1 MARVPHVTEA
11 DLPPHQQDLLIS
23 ALQGTELN
31 IYRTVGNNPAVLYGL
46 RTLLGSLWRDAGLD
60 PTQRELVILAVARE
74 TDAAYA
80 WHQHVAIAR
89 DIGLSDAEIVAISD
103 RTLESF
109 DRSDRLLVEY
119 ALGTVRGTVDDA
131 LADRLAVAFDDETV
145 VGVTTLAS
153 GYLLIARLLDALA
166 VETEESFVGWRLDGN
181 VSD

>member
-1 MARVPHVTEA
+1 MARVPHITET
-11 DLPPHQQDLLIS
+11 DLPPHQQDLLVS

-31 IYRTVGNNPAVLYGL
+31 IYRTIGNNSAVLYGL

-60 PTQRELVILAVARE
+60 ERQRELVILAVARE
-74 TDAAYA
+74 TEAAYA

-89 DIGLSDAEIVAISD
+89 DVGLSDAEILAISD
-103 RTLESF
+103 GQLDSF

-119 ALGTVRGTVDDA
+119 TRGTVRGTVDDA
-131 LADRLAVAFDDETV
+131 LADRLAVGFDDETI

-153 GYLLIARLLDALA
+153 GYLMIARLLDALA
-166 VETEESFVGWRLDGN
+166 VETETPFVGWRLDGE